1 MGDCRCVQFSFGLAA
16 ERRRPRRA
24 ALLTCLPES
33 PILRALPS
41 FLLVLLA
48 FVLVLPVLA
57 VGASWLQWNGASAQI
72 LREMASTV
80 LAEYLW
86 VTVQLALM
94 VGVGVVALGV
104 PAALLV
110 TVFDF
115 PGRRTFEWLLLLPLA
130 MPAYVTAYAYTDF
143 LQFSGPLQ
151 VGLRATF
158 GLEGR
163 LLPEV
168 RSVWGA
174 AWVFA
179 FSLYPYVYLL
189 SRTALTERAPQLME
203 AARLLGAS
211 LPRRVREIALPMARP
226 AVAAGT
232 ALALMEVLA
241 DYGVSAY
248 FGIQTFTAGIYKA
261 WLSMD
266 DRVAAAQLATLLL
279 ALVVLLLWLE
289 QRAQRRLRFVGNATA
304 RANSS
309 DARPIVLQGGR
320 RMLAWVLCLLP
331 VLMGFVLPVLFMLR
345 PLAADWSVLPWDKF
359 LVWAWNSVRLG
370 AITAVLA
377 VGAAWFIAYSVRR
390 SPNALR
396 RGAAQLVS
404 LGYAVPGAVI
414 VVGMLLPVGWVQ
426 ARWPQSGVGGWITV
440 TITGLVWAYLVR
452 FVAVALQSMQSGYA
466 RVPRSLDESARMLGA
481 GGLALAGRVHWPLL
495 RRASMAA
502 ALLVFVDV
510 MKELPATIVLRPFN
524 TDTLAVVANQLARD
538 ERLGEAALPSLA
550 LVLVGL
556 VPVIL
561 LSRTLRS
568 DTRPS
573 DAARV

>member
-1 MGDCRCVQFSFGLAA
+1 M
-16 ERRRPRRA
+16 
-24 ALLTCLPES
+24 
-33 PILRALPS
+33 RALPTLIL
-41 FLLVLLA
+41 LLVACVLA
-48 FVLVLPVLA
+48 LPVLA
-57 VGASWLQWNGASAQI
+57 VIGQWTQWDAQTAGI
-72 LREMASTV
+72 LREMAATV
-80 LAEYLW
+80 LPEYLW
-86 VTVQLALM
+86 VTAQLIVM
-94 VGVGVVALGV
+94 VGIGVVAMGV

-115 PGRRTFEWLLLLPLA
+115 PGRRSFEWLLLLPLA

-151 VGLRATF
+151 TGLRAAF

-163 LLPEV
+163 LIPEV

-174 AWVFA
+174 AWVFS

-189 SRTALTERAPQLME
+189 ARTALAERAPQLME
-203 AARLLGAS
+203 AARLMGAS
-211 LPRRVREIALPMARP
+211 LPRRLREVALPMARP

-241 DYGVSAY
+241 DYGVSVY

-266 DRVAAAQLATLLL
+266 NRIAAAQLATVLL
-279 ALVVLLLWLE
+279 ALVMVLLWLE
-289 QRAQRRLRFVGNATA
+289 QRAQRRLRFVGSATA
-304 RANSS
+304 RASS
-309 DARPIVLQGGR
+309 SEARPIPLRGMRGAI
-320 RMLAWVLCLLP
+320 AWVLCLLP
-331 VLMGFVLPVLFMLR
+331 VLMGFVLPVGFMLR
-345 PLAADWSVLPWDKF
+345 PLSADWSVLPWDRF
-359 LVWAWNSVRLG
+359 LIWTWNSVRLG
-370 AITAVLA
+370 SITAVLA
-377 VGAAWFIAYSVRR
+377 VLAAWFLAYS
-390 SPNALR
+390 LR
-396 RGAAQLVS
+396 RAPTLLRRWAVQIVS

-414 VVGMLLPVGWVQ
+414 VVGLLLPVGWLQ
-426 ARWPQSGVGGWITV
+426 ARWPESGVGAVVTV
-440 TITGLVWAYLVR
+440 TIWGLVWAYLVR
-452 FVAVALQSMQSGYA
+452 FVSVALQSMQSGYA

-481 GGLALAGRVHWPLL
+481 TGVELAARVHWPLL
-495 RRASMAA
+495 RRAGFAA
-502 ALLVFVDV
+502 GLLVFVDV

-568 DTRPS
+568 ERRS
-573 DAARV
+573 VDAELL

>member
-1 MGDCRCVQFSFGLAA
+1 M
-16 ERRRPRRA
+16 
-24 ALLTCLPES
+24 
-33 PILRALPS
+33 RALPAL
-41 FLLVLLA
+41 LLVLLA
-48 FVLVLPVLA
+48 FVLSLPVLA
-57 VGASWLQWNGASAQI
+57 LVGSWTQWNAESAQI
-72 LREMASTV
+72 LREMAATV
-80 LAEYLW
+80 LPEYLW
-86 VTVQLALM
+86 VTVQLAVM
-94 VGVGVVALGV
+94 VGIGVVAMGV
-104 PAALLV
+104 PAAVLV

-115 PGRRTFEWLLLLPLA
+115 PGRRSFEWLLLLPLA

-151 VGLRATF
+151 TWLRATF

-174 AWVFA
+174 AWVFS

-189 SRTALTERAPQLME
+189 ARTALAERAPQLME

-211 LPRRVREIALPMARP
+211 LPRRLREVALPMARP
-226 AVAAGT
+226 ALAAGT

-266 DRVAAAQLATLLL
+266 NRIAAAQLATVLL
-279 ALVVLLLWLE
+279 ALVMVLLWLE
-289 QRAQRRLRFVGNATA
+289 QRAQRRLRFAGSATA
-304 RANSS
+304 RASS
-309 DARPIVLQGGR
+309 SEARPIELRGARGA
-320 RMLAWVLCLLP
+320 LAWVLCLLP
-331 VLMGFVLPVLFMLR
+331 VLIGFVLPVGFMLR
-345 PLAADWSVLPWDKF
+345 PLSADWSVLPWDRF
-359 LVWAWNSVRLG
+359 LVWTWNSVRLG
-370 AITAVLA
+370 ALTAVLA
-377 VGAAWFIAYSVRR
+377 VLAAWLLAYS
-390 SPNALR
+390 LR
-396 RGAAQLVS
+396 RAPTLLRRAAVQVVS

-414 VVGMLLPVGWVQ
+414 VVGLLLPVGWLQ
-426 ARWPQSGVGGWITV
+426 ARWPDSGIGAVVTV
-440 TITGLVWAYLVR
+440 TVWGLVWAYLVR
-452 FVAVALQSMQSGYA
+452 FVSVALQSMQSGYA

-481 GGLALAGRVHWPLL
+481 GGVELAARVHWPLL
-495 RRASMAA
+495 RRAGFAA

-561 LSRTLRS
+561 LSRTLRV
-568 DTRPS
+568 DRRPLPP
-573 DAARV
+573 AEAQV